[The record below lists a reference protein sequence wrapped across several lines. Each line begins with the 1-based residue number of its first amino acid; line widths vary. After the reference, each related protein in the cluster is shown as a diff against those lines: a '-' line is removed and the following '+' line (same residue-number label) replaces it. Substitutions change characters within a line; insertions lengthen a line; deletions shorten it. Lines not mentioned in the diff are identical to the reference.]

1 MTKITDFEVYRVN
14 ERTTEIQLSDSEFT
28 LEDAIDLSQKLGN
41 NLKSKA
47 IIHVEYNGDCPAI
60 Y

>member
-14 ERTTEIQLSDSEFT
+14 ERPTEIQLSDSEFT
-28 LEDAIDLSQKLGN
+28 LEDVIDLSQKLGN

-47 IIHVEYNGDCPAI
+47 KSSYRKSI
-60 Y
+60 